1 MATFHEIETA
11 DCPEGRPPATWDG
24 QRLPPGA
31 PRIFAGLAALLV
43 VAAVP
48 YVVPGLDRFR
58 AWVPGEALPFSKHFR
73 TDVAMKFHGA
83 VAEAETDAAG
93 LDEAE
98 KAALAAT
105 AGLDDAAEPLD
116 APALAVVVE
125 PQPAQVQPKDA
136 AAEPTAAGAEPTAE
150 SPESPDAAEAIEK
163 SPARAGVPHIVIPP
177 ETYEGVKVLIEDPSG
192 AMDAVYRS
200 LRDTALRKPD
210 AITRIAHWGDS
221 AIGADGMTSVAR
233 RLLQRQFGD
242 SGHGFILVESGTDW
256 YLHKDIRY
264 GQAAWKA
271 IKIIDAVDPR
281 GRYGYGGVQSRGYQG
296 ANAWFATVDEGPVGR
311 SVGRFDILYQEGPG
325 YGDLTLTVDEGEP
338 TTLSTAADALGDALH
353 TLRVPDGPH
362 KLTLRVAGGGVVRL
376 YGVILERESPGVV
389 YDSMGLV
396 GARGQRL
403 LNADPE
409 HWKRQLELRRP
420 NMMILMYGGNE
431 LVDRGMNMERYR
443 GQFTE
448 LVHRFRTSR
457 PDATCLVM
465 SPLDHGERDR
475 GRIRTDPQL
484 LKMMV
489 VQREVALAE
498 GCAWYSVFDAM
509 GGEGSMG
516 RWFRSEPRLGWGDL
530 AHPTKEG
537 SRVLGDLFYR
547 ALMRGFSDWLEQHP

>member
-1 MATFHEIETA
+1 
-11 DCPEGRPPATWDG
+11 
-24 QRLPPGA
+24 
-31 PRIFAGLAALLV
+31 
-43 VAAVP
+43 
-48 YVVPGLDRFR
+48 
-58 AWVPGEALPFSKHFR
+58 
-73 TDVAMKFHGA
+73 
-83 VAEAETDAAG
+83 
-93 LDEAE
+93 
-98 KAALAAT
+98 
-105 AGLDDAAEPLD
+105 
-116 APALAVVVE
+116 
-125 PQPAQVQPKDA
+125 
-136 AAEPTAAGAEPTAE
+136 
-150 SPESPDAAEAIEK
+150 
-163 SPARAGVPHIVIPP
+163 
-177 ETYEGVKVLIEDPSG
+177 
-192 AMDAVYRS
+192 
-200 LRDTALRKPD
+200 
-210 AITRIAHWGDS
+210 
-221 AIGADGMTSVAR
+221 
-233 RLLQRQFGD
+233 
-242 SGHGFILVESGTDW
+242 
-256 YLHKDIRY
+256 
-264 GQAAWKA
+264 
-271 IKIIDAVDPR
+271 
-281 GRYGYGGVQSRGYQG
+281 
-296 ANAWFATVDEGPVGR
+296 
-311 SVGRFDILYQEGPG
+311 VGRFDILYQEGPG

-353 TLRVPDGPH
+353 TVRVPDGPH

>member
-1 MATFHEIETA
+1 MATFHEIETEDA
-11 DCPEGRPPATWDG
+11 PAGGPPEWDAS
-24 QRLPPGA
+24 RLPPGV
-31 PRIFAGLAALLV
+31 PRIFIGLAALLV
-43 VAAVP
+43 VSGIPYLVP
-48 YVVPGLDRFR
+48 DLERFR
-58 AWVPGEALPFSKHFR
+58 AWVPGEATPFSKLFR
-73 TDVAMKFHGA
+73 VGVEVKFHGPGA
-83 VAEAETDAAG
+83 GVDPEAG
-93 LDEAE
+93 LVDSE
-98 KAALAAT
+98 KEALAAT
-105 AGLDDAAEPLD
+105 AALDDDQEPLD
-116 APALAVVVE
+116 APAIAVVTA
-125 PQPAQVQPKDA
+125 PAEVAPA
-136 AAEPTAAGAEPTAE
+136 AAEPDAGTDNADTAAPAP
-150 SPESPDAAEAIEK
+150 PAA
-163 SPARAGVPHIVIPP
+163 PAARIVIPP
-177 ETYEGVKVLIEDPSG
+177 ETWAGVEVLIEDPKG
-192 AMDAVYRS
+192 AMDSVYRS
-200 LRDTALRKPD
+200 LRDTALKKPG

-233 RLLQRQFGD
+233 RLLQREFGD

-296 ANAWFATVDEGPVGR
+296 ANAWFATVTEGPVGR
-311 SVGRFDILYQEGPG
+311 NVSRFDILYQTGPK
-325 YGDLTLTVDEGEP
+325 YGDLSVTVDDGEP
-338 TTLSTAADALGDALH
+338 AILSTAADAIGDELH
-353 TLRVPDGPH
+353 TVRVPDGPH
-362 KLTLRVAGGGVVRL
+362 KLSLRVAGGGVVRL
-376 YGVILERESPGVV
+376 YGVILEREQPGVV

-403 LNADPE
+403 LNADPD

-431 LVDRGMNMERYR
+431 LVDRGMNMGHYR
-443 GQFTE
+443 DQFTE

-457 PDATCLVM
+457 PDATCLIM

-489 VQREVALAE
+489 VQREVALSE

-537 SRVLGDLFYR
+537 SRVLGDRFYR
-547 ALMRGFSDWLEQHP
+547 ALMKGFSDWLERNP

>member
-1 MATFHEIETA
+1 MATFHEIETEDLPA
-11 DCPEGRPPATWDG
+11 DGAPSWDER
-24 QRLPPGA
+24 RLPPGV
-31 PRIFAGLAALLV
+31 PRIFLGLAALAV
-43 VAAVP
+43 VTAIPYFAAD
-48 YVVPGLDRFR
+48 LERFR
-58 AWVPGEALPFSKHFR
+58 AWVPGEAVPFAKLFR
-73 TDVAMKFHGA
+73 TDVEMKFHGA
-83 VAEAETDAAG
+83 GAGADPEAG
-93 LDEAE
+93 LVESE
-98 KAALAAT
+98 KEALAAT
-105 AGLDDAAEPLD
+105 AALDDADEPVEAPAIAVITEPAPAEADPAAPADTALADAGAD
-116 APALAVVVE
+116 APKAE
-125 PQPAQVQPKDA
+125 GDKPAP
-136 AAEPTAAGAEPTAE
+136 PTP
-150 SPESPDAAEAIEK
+150 
-163 SPARAGVPHIVIPP
+163 RIVIPP
-177 ETYEGVKVLIEDPSG
+177 ETYAGVEVLIEDPHG
-192 AMDAVYRS
+192 AMDSVYRS
-200 LRDTALRKPD
+200 LRDTALKKPD

-221 AIGADGMTSVAR
+221 AIGADGMTSVTR
-233 RLLQRQFGD
+233 RLLQREFGD

-296 ANAWFATVDEGPVGR
+296 ANAWFATVTEGPVGR
-311 SVGRFDILYQEGPG
+311 NVGRFDILYQTGPK
-325 YGDLTLTVDEGEP
+325 YGDLSVTVDEGEP
-338 TTLSTAADALGDALH
+338 TILSTAADEIGDELH
-353 TLRVPDGPH
+353 TVRVPDGPH
-362 KLTLRVAGGGVVRL
+362 KLTVRVAGGGVVRL
-376 YGVILERESPGVV
+376 YGVILEREQPGVV

-403 LNADPE
+403 LNADPD

-448 LVHRFRTSR
+448 LVHRFRASR
-457 PDATCLVM
+457 PDATCLIM

-537 SRVLGDLFYR
+537 SRVLGDRFYR
-547 ALMRGFSDWLEQHP
+547 AIMKGFSDWLERNP